1 MNSVFYLRGDIESS
15 EKDVLDKYKESNI
28 LESTVIK
35 IAHHGA
41 KTSSSEEF
49 LKAVNPKIALIGV
62 GQNNKFGHPS
72 NTTIEKLKSLGCRI
86 YRTDLNGEIEIE
98 VDKKSR
104 ILIKDFISAK
114 Y

>member
-1 MNSVFYLRGDIESS
+1 MIILVFYLHGDIESS
-15 EKDVLDKYKESNI
+15 EKDILSEFRDSKI
-28 LESTVIK
+28 LESIVIK

-41 KTSSSEEF
+41 KTSSSEAF

-72 NTTIEKLKSLGCRI
+72 NITIEKLKSIGCRI

-98 VDKKSR
+98 LNKRGK
-104 ILIKDFISAK
+104 LCISK
-114 Y
+114 MLN